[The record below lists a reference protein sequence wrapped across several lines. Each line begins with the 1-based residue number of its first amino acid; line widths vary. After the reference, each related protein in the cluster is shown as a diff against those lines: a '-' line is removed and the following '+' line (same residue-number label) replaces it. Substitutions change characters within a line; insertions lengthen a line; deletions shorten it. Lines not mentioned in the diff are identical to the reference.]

1 MIFSIKHY
9 VLTYYTNHPDKK
21 LVGKHKTIKFDAVGE
36 VKRPAAEYIHI
47 S

>member
-1 MIFSIKHY
+1 M
-9 VLTYYTNHPDKK
+9 LTVYTNLPDEN
-21 LVGKHKTIKFDAVGE
+21 LVDKHKTIKFDAVVE